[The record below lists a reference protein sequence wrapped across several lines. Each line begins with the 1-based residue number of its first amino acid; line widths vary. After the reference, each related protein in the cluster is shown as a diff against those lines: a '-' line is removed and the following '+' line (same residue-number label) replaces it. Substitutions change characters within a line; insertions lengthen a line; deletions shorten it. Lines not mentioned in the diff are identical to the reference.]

1 MEKVAHVTMYPLN
14 GMWYVVTEF
23 ENSIEERK
31 FTSQANAVWHMEN
44 MLGRM

>member
-1 MEKVAHVTMYPLN
+1 MEKATHVTMYPLN
-14 GMWYVVTEF
+14 GFWYVVTEF

-31 FTSQANAVWHMEN
+31 FTCQANAVWHMEN